1 MKIRNIIAIAI
12 IIAAFGFNNVHAHCQ
27 VPCGIYDDAV
37 RIIQIREHVTT
48 IEKAMKQIEQ
58 LASDKSSAQNMNQ
71 LIRWIN
77 TKEEHATFIQSTMAN
92 YYLAQRI
99 KPKKK
104 GFNDK
109 TLLISKKKLFSKK
122 DVKNLRI
129 AMIQYSHDIYFFL
142 QSPKGFL
149 LVQDEELKTTF
160 ERSQRKAKI
169 EKRGLWSENIFKDC
183 IKELYN
189 K

>member
-92 YYLAQRI
+92 YFLAQRI

-104 GFNDK
+104 DEAGRQQYVDQ
-109 TLLISKKKLFSKK
+109 TLLLQQII
-122 DVKNLRI
+122 VA
-129 AMIQYSHDIYFFL
+129 AMKCKQTVD
-142 QSPKGFL
+142 
-149 LVQDEELKTTF
+149 
-160 ERSQRKAKI
+160 KI
-169 EKRGLWSENIFKDC
+169 EPELVSTLLNQFV
-183 IKELYN
+183 ELYFN
-189 K
+189 EHGKEHLNAMQKG

>member
-48 IEKAMKQIEQ
+48 IEKAMNKIEQ
-58 LASDKSSAQNMNQ
+58 LTSDESSVQNMNQ

-92 YYLAQRI
+92 YFLAQRI

-104 GFNDK
+104 DEAGRQQYVDQ
-109 TLLISKKKLFSKK
+109 TLLLQQII
-122 DVKNLRI
+122 VA
-129 AMIQYSHDIYFFL
+129 AMKCKQTVD
-142 QSPKGFL
+142 
-149 LVQDEELKTTF
+149 
-160 ERSQRKAKI
+160 KI
-169 EKRGLWSENIFKDC
+169 EPELVSTLLNQFV
-183 IKELYN
+183 ELYFDEHGKEHLN
-189 K
+189 TMQKG

>member
-12 IIAAFGFNNVHAHCQ
+12 IIAAFGLNNIHAHCQ

-92 YYLAQRI
+92 YFLAQRI

-104 GFNDK
+104 DEAGRQQYVDQ
-109 TLLISKKKLFSKK
+109 TLLLQQII
-122 DVKNLRI
+122 VA
-129 AMIQYSHDIYFFL
+129 AMKCKQTVD
-142 QSPKGFL
+142 
-149 LVQDEELKTTF
+149 
-160 ERSQRKAKI
+160 KI
-169 EKRGLWSENIFKDC
+169 EPELVSTLLNQFV
-183 IKELYN
+183 ELYFDEHGKEHLN
-189 K
+189 TMQKG